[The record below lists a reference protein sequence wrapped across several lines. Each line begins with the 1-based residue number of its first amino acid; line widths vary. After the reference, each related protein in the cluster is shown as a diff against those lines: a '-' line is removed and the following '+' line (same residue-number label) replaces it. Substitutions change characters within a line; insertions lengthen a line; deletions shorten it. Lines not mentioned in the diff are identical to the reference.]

1 MFLITSDGMSRH
13 KNSASRNFF
22 YFSASL
28 HHLIMAFNAFWKF
41 QVSKFRH
48 GSFWGSMFGPGIFV
62 GFVGKPRDFSGF
74 WFSPLS
80 L

>member
-1 MFLITSDGMSRH
+1 MFLITSDGMSKH
-13 KNSASRNFF
+13 KNSASNVILFF
-22 YFSASL
+22 DL
-28 HHLIMAFNAFWKF
+28 HHLIMAFNAFWNF
-41 QVSKFRH
+41 QVSKIRH

>member
-1 MFLITSDGMSRH
+1 MFLITSDGMSKH
-13 KNSASRNFF
+13 KNSASNVFLFF
-22 YFSASL
+22 GL

-41 QVSKFRH
+41 QVSKIRH
-48 GSFWGSMFGPGIFV
+48 GSFWGSMFDPGIFV